1 MRPFTRFHCV
11 LVHALW
17 VAALLSAG
25 CASVPPPSHANA
37 PTVEAASAPMHERV
51 PVTRAG
57 RYTLVE
63 LAPEAGQRDLLQ
75 QTVEVSIPSM
85 FDASVGAA
93 LRHVL
98 LRSGFRLCDSAEA
111 TTLYGLPLPAA
122 HLRLG
127 PLKLRDALL
136 TLIGPAWEMSVDE
149 ANRQIC
155 FHRAI
160 EHALDMRAEEAT
172 P

>member
-25 CASVPPPSHANA
+25 CASTPRPSHPNA
-37 PTVEAASAPMHERV
+37 PTIQAASAPIPERV

-57 RYTLVE
+57 RYTLIE

-75 QTVEVSIPSM
+75 QPVEIAIPSV
-85 FDASVGAA
+85 FDATVGAA

-98 LRSGFRLCDSAEA
+98 LRSGYRLCDSAEA
-111 TTLYGLPLPAA
+111 TTLFGLPLPAA

-127 PLKLRDALL
+127 PLTLRDALL
-136 TLIGPAWEMSVDE
+136 TLIGPAWDMSVNE
-149 ANRQIC
+149 ANRQVC
-155 FHRAI
+155 FHRTI
-160 EHALDMRAEEAT
+160 QHALDMRAEEAT